1 MATWYY
7 QSQEKAF
14 APGIAGEWP
23 EVMPKPGNANGRLV
37 RCDGLQELMVAAD
50 SELSA
55 IAHGRP
61 PSDKA
66 ELLRISDGLRKIY
79 EGRAR

>member
-1 MATWYY
+1 MPTYYY

-23 EVMPKPGNANGRLV
+23 KVMPKPDNQNGRLV
-37 RCDGLQELMVAAD
+37 RCDGLQELLISAD

-61 PSDKA
+61 ADKQ
-66 ELLRISDGLRKIY
+66 ELLRICFALRKIY
-79 EGRAR
+79 EGSP

>member
-14 APGIAGEWP
+14 APGISGEWP
-23 EVMPKPGNANGRLV
+23 EVMAKPDNANGRLV

>member
-1 MATWYY
+1 MAAYY
-7 QSQEKAF
+7 KSQERAF

-23 EVMPKPGNANGRLV
+23 AVIPKPDNANGRLV
-37 RCDGLQELMVAAD
+37 RCDGLHELLVAAD

-66 ELLRISDGLRKIY
+66 ELLKISAGLRKIY
-79 EGRAR
+79 E